1 MPVPTELMPFFKQ
14 LVEKSKKSEINW
26 EAAGRPDAYTVRFPD
41 FAIQIVQEGTKPYVL
56 IRLHNDDGMAV
67 TDFKVTNQDEEWI
80 MAVSLINSADR
91 KVRKERPML
100 EDMAPT
106 VLELLGVEPPGYMTG
121 KSLVAGGEDEA

>member
-1 MPVPTELMPFFKQ
+1 MPVPTELMPFFQ
-14 LVEKSKKSEINW
+14 NLVEKSKKSEINW

-91 KVRKERPML
+91 KVRKAGRTLQRAME
-100 EDMAPT
+100 
-106 VLELLGVEPPGYMTG
+106 ELGKTGLIGLG
-121 KSLVAGGEDEA
+121 AEA